1 MIPGLG
7 TVLNT
12 GTVLVGGTMGLTLG
26 RFIPASLQTT
36 IRQAL
41 GLLVIVIGV
50 AMGLSSKN
58 PIVLLVSV
66 LGGAVIGELLH
77 IDDGLQALGRWAER
91 QTTRNGGGRVSLA
104 FVTTSLLFCVGPLTI
119 LGTFKDGAQGDIS
132 LLAIKSTLDGFA
144 AMVFAAT
151 LGWGVLL
158 SAVTVIVVQ
167 GTLTLVAFWAHAGL
181 SGAQTA
187 EVTGVGGVAV
197 LGIALGLLEIKR
209 IKVANLLPGL
219 LLAPAL
225 VGVLQALHIL

>member
-1 MIPGLG
+1 VIPGLG

-12 GTVLVGGTMGLTLG
+12 GTVLVGGTVGLTLG

-144 AMVFAAT
+144 AMVFAST

-181 SGAQTA
+181 SSAQTA

-219 LLAPAL
+219 VLAPAL
-225 VGVLQALHIL
+225 VGVLQALRIL

>member
-1 MIPGLG
+1 VIPGLG

-12 GTVLVGGTMGLTLG
+12 GTVLVGGTIGLTLG
-26 RFIPASLQTT
+26 RFIPQSLQTT
-36 IRQAL
+36 IRQVL

-50 AMGLSSKN
+50 SMALKSQN

-66 LGGAVIGELLH
+66 LGGAVIGELLRL
-77 IDDGLQALGRWAER
+77 DDGLQALGRWAES
-91 QTTRNGGGRVSLA
+91 QTSRGGGGRVSLA

-119 LGTFKDGAQGDIS
+119 LGTFQDGAHGDIS
-132 LLAIKSTLDGFA
+132 LLAIKSMLDGFA
-144 AMVFAAT
+144 AVVFAAT

-167 GTLTLVAFWAHAGL
+167 GALTLLAYLAHAGL
-181 SGAQTA
+181 SSAQTA
-187 EVTGVGGVAV
+187 ELTGVGGVAV

-219 LLAPAL
+219 VLAPLL
-225 VGVLQALHIL
+225 VAVLHAMGVL